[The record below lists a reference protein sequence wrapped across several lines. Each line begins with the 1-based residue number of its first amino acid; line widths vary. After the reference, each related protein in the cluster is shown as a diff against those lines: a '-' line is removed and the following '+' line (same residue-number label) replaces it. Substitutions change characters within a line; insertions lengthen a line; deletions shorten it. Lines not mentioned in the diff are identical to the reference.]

1 MLPRKERRRVEESE
15 RGLVDLRPGA
25 DRVTDMT
32 AARDA
37 RTHTVESLTAE
48 ISRIVAERQELRAA
62 GADPQALE
70 ANRRRLAAAQS
81 QLSLLLIER
90 YLPAAGAA

>member
-1 MLPRKERRRVEESE
+1 MSLSE
-15 RGLVDLRPGA
+15 
-25 DRVTDMT
+25 MT
-32 AARDA
+32 GMRDA

-62 GADPQALE
+62 EADAESLE